1 MMLNKSGKMVS
12 KKGDSGGQWGISFV
26 KSHLG
31 MNDNA
36 IVKPTILHN

>member
-1 MMLNKSGKMVS
+1 MLNKSGKMVS
-12 KKGDSGGQWGISFV
+12 KKGDSGGQWGINFV

-36 IVKPTILHN
+36 IVKSTILHN